1 MALCCPLSGY
11 IRASNAL
18 IPPLEITHCAPTHNK
33 YRKSPLNN
41 AAWLWTDKAGVD
53 KTSQASKELRLKLA
67 SRCVWV
73 AINKIHQPLVTRIFI
88 LEINVTCL
96 QSFVMWLL
104 FLTVSQFEKQ
114 VNKLCLNIKP
124 PWLFPPKTT
133 WLTDQSVFFPL
144 WNVLY

>member
-1 MALCCPLSGY
+1 MKPLNQSVQTYGSLLPSLRLHSS
-11 IRASNAL
+11 IKCTHP
-18 IPPLEITHCAPTHNK
+18 PPLEIIHCAPTHNK

-104 FLTVSQFEKQ
+104 FLTVWQFEKQ
-114 VNKLCLNIKP
+114 VNRNCVLISSL
-124 PWLFPPKTT
+124 LDYFHPKQH
-133 WLTDQSVFFPL
+133 D
-144 WNVLY
+144 